1 MVGVGRLELPTSA
14 SQMPR
19 AADCAIPQ
27 NMSTQFFTWR
37 VPPSH
42 MIICGVITMLR
53 TTFLPQLNYT
63 AGLAVDS
70 ISLSS
75 EERRPKLPES

>member
-27 NMSTQFFTWR
+27 NMSTQFFYLAGASKPHDYTW
-37 VPPSH
+37 SNYH
-42 MIICGVITMLR
+42 IANDFFA
-53 TTFLPQLNYT
+53 TTHYT